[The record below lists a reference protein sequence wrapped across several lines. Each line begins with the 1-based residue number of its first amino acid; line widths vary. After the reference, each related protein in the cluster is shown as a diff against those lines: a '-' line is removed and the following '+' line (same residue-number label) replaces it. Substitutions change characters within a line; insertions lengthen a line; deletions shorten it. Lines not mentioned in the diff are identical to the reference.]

1 MKYFLVLLFFPFS
14 ANAQIEPSNDKIEYQ
29 ARRDSILVQTEFGSI
44 YYTHD
49 TTAVSYDYLNPTQI
63 DSTIFTQFYRE
74 MQLELEGKF
83 SIQTKHFKHPFIN
96 SHWTNL
102 YQFNNAFCLYGPSD
116 WMAHTELFF
125 TDSLLYNLR
134 SDGDLE
140 FIMSVSTISSNACE
154 FELLNYLNE
163 PYFLAIR
170 IVDENRGIAT
180 FEWYDDKHVSYHK
193 SVYVKSE
200 MVRNFPILIYDC
212 GNQKCAFGDVNFFEP
227 IDFSDY

>member
-1 MKYFLVLLFFPFS
+1 MKHFLVLLLFPFS
-14 ANAQIEPSNDKIEYQ
+14 VNAQIEPSNKKIEYQ
-29 ARRDSILVQTEFGSI
+29 ARRDSVLLETAFGSI
-44 YYTHD
+44 YLTHD
-49 TTAVSYDYLNPTQI
+49 TTAISYEYLNPSHI
-63 DSTIFTQFYRE
+63 DSMVFTQFYRE

-83 SIQTKHFKHPFIN
+83 SIQTNHFNHPFIN

-116 WMAHTELFF
+116 WMSHTELFF

-154 FELLNYLNE
+154 FELLNYWNE

-180 FEWYDDKHVSYHK
+180 FEWFDEKHVSLHK
-193 SVYVKSE
+193 TLYVKSE
-200 MVRNFPILIYDC
+200 MVRKFPILIFDC
-212 GNQKCAFGDVNFFEP
+212 GKQKCAFGDVNFFEP
-227 IDFSDY
+227 IEFSDY

>member
-1 MKYFLVLLFFPFS
+1 MFFPFS
-14 ANAQIEPSNDKIEYQ
+14 VNAQIEASNDKIEYQ

-49 TTAVSYDYLNPTQI
+49 TTAVSYDYLNPSQI
-63 DSTIFTQFYRE
+63 DSTVFTKFYKE
-74 MQLELEGKF
+74 MQLELQRKF
-83 SIQTKHFKHPFIN
+83 YIKTKHFKHPFIN

-102 YQFNNAFCLYGPSD
+102 YQFNNSFCLYGPSD
-116 WMAHTELFF
+116 WMGHTELFF

-154 FELLNYLNE
+154 FELLNYWNE
-163 PYFLAIR
+163 SYFLAIR

-180 FEWYDDKHVSYHK
+180 FEWFDTSHK
-193 SVYVKSE
+193 SQGKTCMVQSE
-200 MVRNFPILIYDC
+200 KVRKFPIIIYDC

-227 IDFSDY
+227 IEFIDY

>member
-14 ANAQIEPSNDKIEYQ
+14 VNAQIEPSNEKIEYQ
-29 ARRDSILVQTEFGSI
+29 ARRDSVLLETAFGSI
-44 YYTHD
+44 YLTHD
-49 TTAVSYDYLNPTQI
+49 TSAISYEYLNPSHI
-63 DSTIFTQFYRE
+63 DSTVFTDFYRE

-83 SIQTKHFKHPFIN
+83 SIQTNHFNHPFIN

-116 WMAHTELFF
+116 WMSHTELFF

-154 FELLNYLNE
+154 FELLNYWNE

-180 FEWYDDKHVSYHK
+180 FEWFDEKHVSLHK
-193 SVYVKSE
+193 TLYVKSE
-200 MVRNFPILIYDC
+200 MVRKFPILIFDC
-212 GNQKCAFGDVNFFEP
+212 GKQKCAFGDVNFFEP
-227 IDFSDY
+227 IEFIDY

>member
-14 ANAQIEPSNDKIEYQ
+14 VNAQIEPSNEKIEYQ
-29 ARRDSILVQTEFGSI
+29 ARRDSVLLETAFGSI
-44 YYTHD
+44 YLTHD
-49 TTAVSYDYLNPTQI
+49 TSAISYEYLNPSHI
-63 DSTIFTQFYRE
+63 DSTVFTDFYRE
-74 MQLELEGKF
+74 MQFELEGKF
-83 SIQTKHFKHPFIN
+83 SIQTNHFNHPFIN

-154 FELLNYLNE
+154 FELLNYWNE

-180 FEWYDDKHVSYHK
+180 FEWFDEKHVSLHK
-193 SVYVKSE
+193 TLYVKSE
-200 MVRNFPILIYDC
+200 MVRKFPILIFDC
-212 GNQKCAFGDVNFFEP
+212 GKQKCAFGDVNFFEP
-227 IDFSDY
+227 IEFIDY